1 MKEATLEVLGTY
13 IDFEQDYVTLNTRDK
28 DKLNVIKVKN
38 SKNLTGD
45 KEVVEITHRYLTT
58 HKKFKSWKENNNMS

>member
-1 MKEATLEVLGTY
+1 MKEATLEVLGTC

-28 DKLNVIKVKN
+28 DKLHVIKVKN

-58 HKKFKSWKENNNMS
+58 YKKFKLWKENNNMN